1 LPQAWLDQQLQ
12 LQIRILSCMRDLGMT
27 PGMLLPD
34 EAPVSF
40 LHHTF
45 SYRSCCLKPH
55 GDSINMSLA
64 IGDSYISLYICMVRS

>member
-1 LPQAWLDQQLQ
+1 LPQAGLDQQLQ
-12 LQIRILSCMRDLGMT
+12 LQIRILSRMRDLGMIL
-27 PGMLLPD
+27 GMLLPD

-45 SYRSCCLKPH
+45 SYRSYCLKPH

-64 IGDSYISLYICMVRS
+64 IGDSYISLCICMARS